1 MATTAPT
8 ATAGTGAPD
17 ASPAWRRLTAVWILV
32 ALILFPI
39 LALLGALMRL
49 AQADLLPDLPP
60 EWFYAVMTLHG
71 LGMVGLWYVA
81 GMAGLSYLLLRY
93 VRPTLGVSKLAL
105 GGTLLGVVILIAC
118 TLAGKL
124 GVGWYFLYPL
134 PFHPGGTWP
143 QWSITAFF
151 VALGILGVSWAVWA
165 ADVLWA
171 IARRYSLGTALAWP
185 YLRGK
190 TAPEVPPIIVIATVS
205 LIGVLA
211 GLVAAVVILV
221 LLAIER
227 LGSGG
232 FTNDALLMKNLTFY
246 FGHML
251 VNVTMYYGVAMVYE
265 LMPLYSERPW
275 KTNKLVALAWN
286 AVLFLVMFA
295 YFHHLYMD
303 FAQPRW
309 LQFLGQI
316 SSYLISVP
324 AAVVTIFS
332 ALVLVYGA
340 RMRWTLVPLLLY
352 LGVMGWAIGGVAAV
366 IDSTVAV
373 NFRFH
378 NTLWVPAHFHSYFLM
393 GVVLMILG
401 FAYHFVQESARLP
414 ERAGMTWLIVALV
427 AVGGYGFLGMFYL
440 GGAAS
445 VPRRFASYP
454 AEITRGVPYARTALG
469 FIALLLAG
477 ALLYIWETGRRC
489 VRALS
494 A

>member
-1 MATTAPT
+1 MATAAPT
-8 ATAGTGAPD
+8 ATAGAGAPD

-118 TLAGKL
+118 TLVGKL

-265 LMPLYSERPW
+265 LMPLYSDRPW

-378 NTLWVPAHFHSYFLM
+378 NTLWVPGHFHSYFLM

-401 FAYHFVQESARLP
+401 FAYHFVQETARLP

-454 AEITRGVPYARTALG
+454 AEITRGVPYARAALG